1 MSKRRAS
8 KIANLS
14 KEGRLNFLYD
24 VYQRGVPMSEEDVAL
39 LIKEGYIKSKKAQK
53 PKSKKSVDPVALDGS
68 HTQNKADQYV
78 DIVEGEF
85 PGAEDGKRHVEMDTD
100 TYEDIANSSLFKYQG
115 GREITKADWLP
126 ADLIYH
132 TDDFVKWINS
142 INGGFQKMV
151 RYVKFAMY
159 CQQAEDWMNDAT
171 SVDDFDTADSRA
183 QYRKREYLRC
193 RENTLYFL
201 DKYIVYNDVQSV
213 GGVKRYVSA
222 PVHKVLCYMIDCGY
236 SIMAGKPRQIAA
248 TTTIGAIAVGKL
260 ICNRNYFIKMIAQ
273 DKEKVEE
280 IFDDKIKFPFSEL
293 PSWLQPSVQ
302 NDRDNFLRLGKKDA
316 KGKQGGINSKLRVV
330 APTVA
335 AINGGAPPL
344 VLIDEAGYISILGKM
359 MKEARPT
366 MFRKD
371 EATGRLTQSRQI
383 VVWGTGGEMDKGGK
397 AYENEF
403 MNALDKWNKG
413 KHEHGIIPLFFDWT
427 TRPGIDKKFYLSEK
441 ESYTIEGP
449 EREERMVQFR
459 QTFPSII
466 DDMFLT
472 SQKLLV
478 SPDWINRQVERIRD
492 TKHKFRPVK
501 GYFEPVYDESYPES
515 EGSDTPFRIIGATF
529 VPLDDLVDD
538 MSRATVEILD
548 HPRKNWEYRYVQG
561 TDPIG
566 ADNGYSKMGSVIY
579 DRYWNTPVAILNY
592 RDPDHKETF
601 RQCMLMGIYYSN
613 ERGKAVPELVEG
625 NLGTAYTDYKEFKGY
640 RKSLVTNEQVPT
652 VFQGGGATYGID
664 NRGMR
669 NRTIVS
675 RMQEFVVN
683 CGPKIY
689 FQIVFSQLRV
699 FVCSFTDKGNETWG
713 VKDKR
718 TQQDD
723 VLFGGVF
730 AYICSECFQ
739 HRPPVDKQKQTAQAK
754 ITYELKR
761 DHNGNLRRVQ
771 VAQRIS

>member
-1 MSKRRAS
+1 MKKRGAS
-8 KIANLS
+8 AAVNLS
-14 KEGRLNFLYD
+14 REGRMNFLYGLYD
-24 VYQRGVPMSEEDVAL
+24 KGIPISEEDKAL
-39 LIKEGYIKSKKAQK
+39 LIKNGYIKPPKAEK
-53 PKSKKSVDPVALDGS
+53 PKAEKTFNPSGLDGS
-68 HTQNKADQYV
+68 YTQNEADKHV
-78 DIVEGEF
+78 DVVEGEF
-85 PGAEDGKRHVEMDTD
+85 PGQKQGSRHISLESHSYDQ
-100 TYEDIANSSLFKYQG
+100 IANTSLFKYQG
-115 GREITKADWLP
+115 GRHITKEDWMP
-126 ADLIYH
+126 ADRVYH
-132 TDDFVKWINS
+132 SDEFVKWINS
-142 INGGFQKMV
+142 INSGFQKMT

-159 CQQAEDWMNDAT
+159 CQQAEDWLKDST
-171 SVDDFDTADSRA
+171 SVSDFATREERDA
-183 QYRKREYLRC
+183 YRKQEYLRC

-201 DKYIVYNDVQSV
+201 DKYIVYNDVDSA
-213 GGVKRYVSA
+213 GGIKQYVSA

-260 ICNRNYFIKMIAQ
+260 ICNRNFFIKMIAQ
-273 DKEKVEE
+273 DKDKVEE

-293 PSWLQPSVQ
+293 PDWLKPSVQ
-302 NDRDNFLRLGKKDA
+302 NDRDNFLRLGKKDS

-330 APTVA
+330 APTVS

-344 VLIDEAGYISILGKM
+344 VLIDEAGYIGILGKM

-371 EATGRLTQSRQI
+371 DVTGKLTQSRQI

-413 KHEHGIIPLFFDWT
+413 QHEHGIIPLFFDWT
-427 TRPGIDKKFYLSEK
+427 TRPGIDKEFYLKEK
-441 ESYTIEGP
+441 NSYTVEGP

-478 SPDWINRQVERIRD
+478 SPDWINRQTERIRD
-492 TKHKFRPVK
+492 TEHKLRPIK
-501 GYFEPVYDESYPES
+501 GYFEPIYDEKEPQP
-515 EGSDTPFRIIGATF
+515 EGSDTPFKIIGAKF

-538 MSRATVEILD
+538 ISMATVEILD
-548 HPRKNWEYRYVQG
+548 HPQRSWENRYVQG

-566 ADNGYSKMGSVIY
+566 ADNGYSKMGSVVF
-579 DRYWNTPVAILNY
+579 DRYWRTPVAILNY
-592 RDPDHKETF
+592 RDPDHKKTF
-601 RQCMLMGIYYSN
+601 LQCVLLGVYYGADN
-613 ERGKAVPELVEG
+613 TAIPELVEG
-625 NLGTAYTDYKEFKGY
+625 NLGTAYTDYKEAKGY
-640 RKSLVTNEQVPT
+640 RRSLVYNTQAPV
-652 VFQGGGATYGID
+652 VFQGGGTTYGID
-664 NRGMR
+664 NRGIR

-675 RMQEFVVN
+675 RLQECVTS
-683 CGPKIY
+683 CGEKIY

-699 FVCSFTDKGNETWG
+699 FICTYTDKGNETWG

-723 VLFGGVF
+723 VLFGLVF
-730 AYICSECFQ
+730 SYICDECFT
-739 HRPPVDKQKQTAQAK
+739 HRPPIDKEVKRAQAK
-754 ITYELKR
+754 TTWELKR
-761 DHNGNLRRVQ
+761 LPNGELRRVQ
-771 VAQRIS
+771 VVQRVS